1 MIEALPLAA
10 DGYLAYEYIPVGP
23 LKPLGLLIEPPLSF
37 PRKVFPL
44 NPFPA
49 RIPDS
54 TIAKEATELLLE
66 VSPAFLANHCLR
78 TFVFGDLLGQAANL
92 NYDLEILY
100 LGSLLHDLGLT
111 ERFDGTES
119 FEIDGAN
126 AAYAFLKEH
135 GLPLEKA
142 ALVREAIAL
151 HLSLAAAQK
160 QAEIALVRAGAGVDV
175 IGRGIESISSQA
187 VAQVVAAYP
196 RLGFKK
202 DLIQVCRSQ
211 AERKPTSTIAGLFQQ
226 GFADVVSTAPFD
238 E

>member
-1 MIEALPLAA
+1 
-10 DGYLAYEYIPVGP
+10 
-23 LKPLGLLIEPPLSF
+23 
-37 PRKVFPL
+37 L
-44 NPFPA
+44 NPFSA

-111 ERFDGTES
+111 ERFDGTEP

-142 ALVREAIAL
+142 ALVR
-151 HLSLAAAQK
+151 
-160 QAEIALVRAGAGVDV
+160 
-175 IGRGIESISSQA
+175 
-187 VAQVVAAYP
+187 
-196 RLGFKK
+196 
-202 DLIQVCRSQ
+202 
-211 AERKPTSTIAGLFQQ
+211 
-226 GFADVVSTAPFD
+226 
-238 E
+238 

>member
-1 MIEALPLAA
+1 
-10 DGYLAYEYIPVGP
+10 
-23 LKPLGLLIEPPLSF
+23 
-37 PRKVFPL
+37 L

-126 AAYAFLKEH
+126 AAYVFLKEH

-160 QAEIALVRAGAGVDV
+160 QAEIALVRAGAGVD
-175 IGRGIESISSQA
+175 IRGRGISSQA

-202 DLIQVCRSQ
+202 GLIEVCRSQ
-211 AERKPTSTIAGLFQQ
+211 AERKPTSTIAGMFQQ

>member
-1 MIEALPLAA
+1 M
-10 DGYLAYEYIPVGP
+10 
-23 LKPLGLLIEPPLSF
+23 LGAPISL

-44 NPFPA
+44 NPFTA

-54 TIAKEATELLLE
+54 KIAKEATELLLE

-160 QAEIALVRAGAGVDV
+160 QAEIALVRAGAGVD
-175 IGRGIESISSQA
+175 IRGRGISSQA
-187 VAQVVAAYP
+187 IAQVVAAYP

-202 DLIQVCRSQ
+202 GLIEVCRSQ
-211 AERKPTSTIAGLFQQ
+211 AERKPTSTIAGMFQQ